1 MVLTAHRGCYIVEV
15 PPVRLVAKRD
25 ASGQHAGSRRLLAL
39 SHIPGMADVHPWEP
53 DPLSPFHDGARGP
66 GDAVAP
72 WSLSRGSSSLF
83 EQKKTTEPSLYPFG
97 GFSLRWWFTD
107 FLTQIFA
114 DFPLNSSTLAPYV
127 LLRLSRQIFQL
138 FNKVDS
144 AGKFL
149 PLRRIHTDDISLGSD
164 MLLLLLFLSYRRDT
178 YYWLYSSPKP
188 KTVRTGKTGP
198 INPTC
203 RHSRK
208 VLHQNNF

>member
-1 MVLTAHRGCYIVEV
+1 MG
-15 PPVRLVAKRD
+15 
-25 ASGQHAGSRRLLAL
+25 G
-39 SHIPGMADVHPWEP
+39 
-53 DPLSPFHDGARGP
+53 
-66 GDAVAP
+66 
-72 WSLSRGSSSLF
+72 SLF

-149 PLRRIHTDDISLGSD
+149 PLRRIHTADISLGSD

-198 INPTC
+198 INPKIRPVDTPE
-203 RHSRK
+203 RFYTKTTFNRVLFFISTAHTTLGRVYYK
-208 VLHQNNF
+208 V